1 MKNVLV
7 SLFCAAILAA
17 PAFAGGDCCAKQTAK
32 AATPAAACA
41 KDGKA
46 AKGDCCS
53 KEAKTEK
60 VAENKASCCSDKQ
73 QAKAPEKAC
82 KTCSTASWMMDKPN
96 ADCKS
101 CQSAS
106 L

>member
-17 PAFAGGDCCAKQTAK
+17 PALAGGDCCSKQTAQ
-32 AATPAAACA
+32 AAPAAACA

-53 KEAKTEK
+53 DKVAKTEQ
-60 VAENKASCCSDKQ
+60 ATEQKASCCSDKQ

-82 KTCSTASWMMDKPN
+82 NSCSTASWMMDKPN

>member
-7 SLFCAAILAA
+7 SLFCAAVLMA
-17 PAFAGGDCCAKQTAK
+17 PAMAGGDCCSKQTSQ
-32 AATPAAACA
+32 ATPAATCA
-41 KDGKA
+41 KDGKT
-46 AKGDCCS
+46 AKADCCA
-53 KEAKTEK
+53 KEAKAEQTAEK
-60 VAENKASCCSDKQ
+60 KASCCSDKQ

-82 KTCSTASWMMDKPN
+82 QTCSNASWMMDKPN
-96 ADCKS
+96 ADCKA